1 MASENCDLKWVNC
14 GYRRSGAAGKPP
26 RDKTLLPVGLRLP
39 VHRQDVCHARGC
51 PNTRSRD
58 AGTGSHH
65 LRRGTRQKPSRFTPA
80 LGNIASKQAQLHTA
94 VHCIPS
100 TRTANTQHCH
110 ASRGKIHSKWHYCCQ
125 TSVSRNL
132 GFNLMSKIRNKLSNV
147 CWRVKDSPPSGPQ
160 HRQAS
165 EKKNKTSHFT
175 KTQLSAETTAS

>member
-1 MASENCDLKWVNC
+1 MSKLQVSPQRSCRKTPTRQNIAASRFEA
-14 GYRRSGAAGKPP
+14 SSSQAG
-26 RDKTLLPVGLRLP
+26 RLP
-39 VHRQDVCHARGC
+39 RQGLPKHPLQGC
-51 PNTRSRD
+51 GNRQPSPASRHP
-58 AGTGSHH
+58 S
-65 LRRGTRQKPSRFTPA
+65 KPSRFTPA